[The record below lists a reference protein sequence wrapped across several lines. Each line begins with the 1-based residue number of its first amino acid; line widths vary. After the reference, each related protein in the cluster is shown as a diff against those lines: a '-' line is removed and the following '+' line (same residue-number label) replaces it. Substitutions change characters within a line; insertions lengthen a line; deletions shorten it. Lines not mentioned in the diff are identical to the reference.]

1 MSNDGLETIKALGI
15 DRVHAETHI
24 SATNLEA
31 IFTKSFE
38 GMPKVQFLGFVSIL
52 EREYGV
58 DLSGL
63 KEEFVRYGEEHGI
76 DDPSKTT
83 IVPPSFDLQKKRKGW
98 AYIVALVA
106 GIVWVVYLI
115 GSSPSQES
123 AVPAPKKAPAET
135 VKPVETAPAEAMIP
149 EAEAEPLQAEPAE
162 AVLTEGEADMEA
174 AAVEP
179 EAAEPEAAMLP
190 EPVIHDT
197 LQILPKVRL
206 WVGMVDLE
214 SYKKSQVTT
223 ADPIVIDTTR
233 SWLLIFGHGN
243 LKIEHSGEIIDLQS
257 KEPLYYHYDEGTL
270 NEISESE
277 FKRYNRG
284 RAW

>member
-24 SATNLEA
+24 SATNLKA
-31 IFTKSFE
+31 IFEKSFE

-83 IVPPSFDLQKKRKGW
+83 IVPPSFDLRKKRKGW

-115 GSSPSQES
+115 GSSPSSES
-123 AVPAPKKAPAET
+123 AVPAPKKAPIEI
-135 VKPVETAPAEAMIP
+135 VKPVETTPAEAVMP
-149 EAEAEPLQAEPAE
+149 EAEAAPSE
-162 AVLTEGEADMEA
+162 AIVTDGEADMEVA
-174 AAVEP
+174 AAEP
-179 EAAEPEAAMLP
+179 EAAEPEVATLP
-190 EPVIHDT
+190 APIIHDT

-206 WVGMVDLE
+206 WVGMVDLAT
-214 SYKKSQVTT
+214 YKKSQITT
-223 ADPIVIDTTR
+223 ADPIVVDTNR
-233 SWLLIFGHGN
+233 SWLFIFGHGN
-243 LKIEHSGEIIDLQS
+243 LKLEHSGEIIDLQS